1 MPFNKRY
8 LCTEIAL
15 ILSAGVFLGLNSEPA
30 QAQLSEFNCR
40 PNPQGDGWLCE
51 SPDGTQAGAPQNAK
65 QRYRP
70 NAETS
75 TASNPLTSTVN
86 NPVTSTSAEATATEP
101 PTEPTLEP
109 ESDDTDLSKTQQPG
123 LLSPESIQLGAVPV
137 SNAVSSDAR
146 AISTKTYPLDWVPRD
161 ELSPAQLASLPD
173 NCCGAFID
181 PSLILKSP
189 ENDPTLAPTIFNAES
204 GFTQPIESMTDIQG
218 NVIVSQ
224 GYRTVQNDRSTSLNR
239 DESSILMEGNVEF
252 REPGMLILGQSA
264 FIDSENN
271 TNTIESAQY
280 VIHDFGAHGNAAS
293 ILYNSD
299 TGLVAIEN
307 GEFSRC
313 EPENPFWKLSASS
326 IVLDQ
331 AEGRG
336 YATNVSLRVKDV
348 PLFYYPF
355 TMPFPLGEQR
365 SSGLLAPSTGSTRSG
380 GFDFELPY
388 YFNLAP
394 NYDATFSPRI
404 VSDRGV
410 MATTEF
416 RYLADTSMNTLN
428 MSYLGGDK
436 LFDANTADIRGSL
449 SPPTENRWFL
459 GYKHQG
465 TIGENWSTFVDY
477 NAVSDEDYFF
487 DLGNN
492 GLNVF
497 SRSHLNRQGQ
507 LNFNSDFL
515 RAGINV
521 QRVQVI
527 DPFINAIN
535 INTPYD
541 ILPQLHFET
550 DKALPLGFSASL
562 RGEFTAFD
570 RSLDE
575 AALTPT
581 LINNGALVT
590 AERVNLEPE
599 ISWAAETPGW
609 FVRANAKYKY
619 AAYSLENQ
627 AVATMENPD
636 IGVGI
641 FNVDTGLVF
650 ERSLAN
656 GSMTQTL
663 EPRIYYLYS
672 EFEDQS
678 MLPLF
683 DTAELNFSFNQLF
696 RDDRFS
702 GGDRI
707 ADANQ
712 IAAAVTSKIL
722 DKNGKER
729 ARASIGQVTYFED
742 RQVSLRNPLIN
753 FAPRYSPL
761 ASTSALIGEFALT
774 LGQNWQ
780 LDTDVQWNQDTQS
793 ADEGSVQLR
802 YQRDNSHI
810 FNLSYRLRNLVDTPT
825 FIVPGGIDPR
835 IQQTDLSGVW
845 PLTANW
851 KVLGR
856 WNYDISNARNIDAF
870 AGVEWSNCCATIR
883 LIGREWVDDDE
894 LFVPNVEPNQ
904 AIFVQFTL
912 NGLGNLTGGG
922 LTNLLSD
929 GIWGFRDTEYE

>member
-1 MPFNKRY
+1 MISHSPPAECEKYCMPFKKRY
-8 LCTEIAL
+8 LSTEIAL
-15 ILSAGVFLGLNSEPA
+15 ILSAGVFLGLSSETA
-30 QAQLSEFNCR
+30 QAQLLQYDCR
-40 PNPQGDGWLCE
+40 PNPQSDGWACE
-51 SPDGTQAGAPQNAK
+51 APAGTPAPPSIDTSE
-65 QRYRP
+65 RYRP
-70 NAETS
+70 STQPAVLAPVPELAE
-75 TASNPLTSTVN
+75 
-86 NPVTSTSAEATATEP
+86 
-101 PTEPTLEP
+101 EP
-109 ESDDTDLSKTQQPG
+109 ESEPGQQNLP
-123 LLSPESIQLGAVPV
+123 SPLPTPTPISIEDSQTSTIGSATNSTVELPV
-137 SNAVSSDAR
+137 RLNPA
-146 AISTKTYPLDWVPRD
+146 KQYPLDWVPLAD
-161 ELSPAQLASLPD
+161 LSPAQIAALPA

-181 PSLILKSP
+181 PSLVLKTP
-189 ENDPTLAPTIFNAES
+189 ENDPALAPTTLNAAS
-204 GFTQPIESMTDIQG
+204 GLSQLSDSVIDIEGDVTVQ
-218 NVIVSQ
+218 Q
-224 GYRTVQNDRSTSLNR
+224 GYRTVQNDLSTTINR
-239 DESSILMEGNVEF
+239 EENSILMKGNVEF

-264 FIDSENN
+264 FIDTDDSS
-271 TNTIESAQY
+271 NTIETAQY
-280 VIHDFGAHGNAAS
+280 VIHDFGAHGIAAN
-293 ILYNSD
+293 IIYNSD
-299 TGLVAIEN
+299 TGLVVIEN

-313 EPENPFWKLSASS
+313 EPEDPFWKLSASS

-336 YATNVSLRVKDV
+336 YATDVSIRIKDV
-348 PLFYYPF
+348 PVFYYPF
-355 TMPFPLGEQR
+355 TMPFPLGDQR
-365 SSGLLAPSTGSTRSG
+365 ASGFLAPSTGSTRSG

-404 VSDRGV
+404 LSDRGV
-410 MATTEF
+410 MATAEL
-416 RYLADTSMNTLN
+416 RYLAKSSMNTLN
-428 MSYLGGDK
+428 MSHLADDK
-436 LFDANTADIRGSL
+436 LFDASTADIPGSL

-465 TIGENWSTFVDY
+465 VIGENWSTFVDY

-497 SRSHLNRQGQ
+497 SRSHLNRQGKID
-507 LNFNSDFL
+507 FNSEYL

-527 DPFINAIN
+527 DPFINTVS

-550 DKALPLGFSASL
+550 DKSLPFGFAARL

-570 RSLDE
+570 RSLDD
-575 AALTPT
+575 AALSPT

-590 AERVNLEPE
+590 GERINLEPE
-599 ISWAAETPGW
+599 ISWAADTAGW

-619 AAYSLENQ
+619 AEYQLENQ
-627 AVATMENPD
+627 AVATLENPD

-641 FNVDTGLVF
+641 FNVDAGLVF
-650 ERSLAN
+650 ERPLAN
-656 GSMTQTL
+656 GSRTQTL

-683 DTAELNFSFNQLF
+683 DTAELNFNFNQLF

-712 IAAAVTSKIL
+712 VTAALTSRIL
-722 DKNGKER
+722 DRNGKER
-729 ARASIGQVTYFED
+729 ARASIGQITYFED
-742 RQVSLRNPLIN
+742 RQVSLSNPLIN
-753 FAPRYSPL
+753 FVPRYSPL
-761 ASTSALIGEFALT
+761 SSTSSLIGEFALSV
-774 LGQNWQ
+774 GQNWQ
-780 LDTDVQWNQDTQS
+780 LNTDVQWNQEAEDV
-793 ADEGSVQLR
+793 DEGSVQLR

-810 FNLSYRLRNLVDTPT
+810 FNLSYRIRNLVDTPT
-825 FIVPGGIDPR
+825 FLLPAGISPQ
-835 IQQTDLSGVW
+835 IKQTDVSGVW
-845 PLTANW
+845 PLSTNW
-851 KVLGR
+851 KILGR
-856 WNYDISNARNIDAF
+856 WNYDHSNARNIDAF

-883 LIGREWVDDDE
+883 VIGREWVDQDE